1 MSSAADA
8 YVFRPSDTEE
18 IRECFRLAERSGR
31 NVVLRGN
38 GLSYGDAN
46 YAPEAI
52 ALDLSRM
59 NRILEWNR
67 ETGEIVAEPGVTLE
81 QIWRH
86 TLEDGYWPPVVS
98 GTMRPTLGG
107 ALAMN
112 IHGKNAFKAGPIGE
126 FVQEF
131 DFLAPSGELKTVRRG
146 EGLFN
151 QLVGSA
157 GTLGTF
163 TRVVLKLKKLDSAR
177 LNVLELSAPS
187 LADHFRAFSEQE
199 ARADY
204 MVSWV
209 DCFARGAGLGR
220 GIFHSAK
227 YGPASAN
234 SQSSFHTDRQ
244 DLPASVLGFLPKAMV
259 WRFLRPFN
267 NRTGMRFINRA
278 KHNAA
283 KVLGHGKS
291 ASQSLV
297 EFSFLLDYV
306 PDWRNAYSPNGF
318 IQYQSFVPKARA
330 EEVFARQI
338 ERQQKEKLE
347 SFLGV
352 MKRHRPDGFLLSH
365 AVDGYS
371 LALDFKV
378 TPKNRE
384 RLFGMCRDFNE
395 EVLAAG
401 GRFYLAKDSTLA
413 PNQFA
418 RSVGEDSL
426 ERLRE
431 LKTELDPN
439 HLLTT
444 AQAERLKLFRD

>member
-1 MSSAADA
+1 MALPQTQPEIVPLERLRRLSGFGMSSAADA
-8 YVFRPSDTEE
+8 YVFRPSNVEE
-18 IRECFRLAERSGR
+18 IRECFRLALRAERK
-31 NVVLRGN
+31 VVLRGN

-59 NRILEWNR
+59 NRILDWNR
-67 ETGEIVAEPGVTLE
+67 ESGEIVVEPGVTLE

-112 IHGKNAFKAGPIGE
+112 VHGKNAFKAGPIGE

-131 DFLAPSGELKTVRRG
+131 DLLTPSGEVETVHKG
-146 EGLFN
+146 DELYHH
-151 QLVGSA
+151 LVGTA
-157 GTLGTF
+157 GTLGVF
-163 TRVVLKLKKLDSAR
+163 TRIVLKLKRLNSAR
-177 LNVLELSAPS
+177 LNVLELSAHT
-187 LADHFRAFSEQE
+187 LADHFRAFNEQE
-199 ARADY
+199 PKADY

-209 DCFARGAGLGR
+209 DCFAKGRSLGR
-220 GIFHSAK
+220 GIFHTAK
-227 YGPASAN
+227 YSASSSD
-234 SQSSFHTDRQ
+234 SQGSFHADRQ
-244 DLPASVLGFLPKAMV
+244 DLPASVLGFLPKSMV

-278 KHNAA
+278 KHHAA
-283 KVLGHGKS
+283 KVLGHGKN

-338 ERQQKEKLE
+338 ARQQKEKLE

-352 MKRHRPDGFLLSH
+352 MKRHREDEFLLSH
-365 AVDGYS
+365 GVDGFS

-378 TPKNRE
+378 TPRNRE
-384 RLFGMCRDFNE
+384 RLFAMCRDFNE

-401 GRFYLAKDSTLA
+401 GKFYLAKDSTLT
-413 PNQFA
+413 PDQFA
-418 RSVGEDSL
+418 
-426 ERLRE
+426 
-431 LKTELDPN
+431 
-439 HLLTT
+439 
-444 AQAERLKLFRD
+444 